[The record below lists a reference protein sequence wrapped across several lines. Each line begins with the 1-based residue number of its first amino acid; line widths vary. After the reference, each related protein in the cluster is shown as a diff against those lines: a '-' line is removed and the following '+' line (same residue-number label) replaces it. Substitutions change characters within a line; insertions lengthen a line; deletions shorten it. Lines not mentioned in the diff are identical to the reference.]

1 MSFARKILNQ
11 NETLY
16 AKSLL
21 PRLDVLLGKRC
32 DKMKFGTYTFLPE
45 KTPGFDF
52 QLFRVKPEVGRR
64 MPPQPDMYSN
74 IAIFGDNVA
83 ARNHPDW
90 ISQSPL
96 GPAWRTNNN
105 FNVRWDVLCATQPE
119 HRAEQLDY
127 IEDVARNSQGVWL
140 NSIHFAEHDHCT
152 CPRCKDLWKK
162 SGLGWFEWRAK
173 EITDYM
179 AQVSERVRDR
189 AKKKFVVG
197 VLPDP
202 VTNYERFG
210 VDFDALAPLTDE
222 FLVVMFSKN
231 YATPW
236 YWETLTRNF
245 KKLFRQVP
253 LNISLY
259 VFGPGDD
266 PREVPTTS
274 ELLTVSV
281 RMARAGVDN
290 ILYLSEKA
298 SQIADFQKAALAQ
311 VELRERLRG
320 YGGKPVQEYLDFV
333 QGWDKIVQ

>member
-1 MSFARKILNQ
+1 
-11 NETLY
+11 
-16 AKSLL
+16 
-21 PRLDVLLGKRC
+21 
-32 DKMKFGTYTFLPE
+32 MKFGTYTFLPE

-74 IAIFGDNVA
+74 IAIFGDNVT

-105 FNVRWDVLCATQPE
+105 FNVRWDILCHTQPE

-127 IEDVARNSQGVWL
+127 IEEVARNSPGVWL
-140 NSIHFAEHDHCT
+140 NSIHFAEHGHCT
-152 CPRCKDLWKK
+152 CPRCKELHAK
-162 SGLGWFEWRAK
+162 SGLSWYEWRRK
-173 EITDYM
+173 EITEYM

-189 AKKKFVVG
+189 AKKKFVIG

-210 VDFDALAPLTDE
+210 VNFDDLAPLTDE

-236 YWETLTRNF
+236 YWEMLVRNF
-245 KKLFRQVP
+245 KKLFKDVK
-253 LNISLY
+253 LNCALY
-259 VFGPGDD
+259 VIGPGDD
-266 PREVPTTS
+266 PKETATPS

-281 RMARAGVDN
+281 RMARAGTDG
-290 ILYLSEKA
+290 ILYLTENDSLM
-298 SQIADFQKAALAQ
+298 QNFQKAAIA
-311 VELRERLRG
+311 EKATRERLVS
-320 YGGKPVQEYLDFV
+320 YGGKQGQEVLDLVTSWEKLF
-333 QGWDKIVQ
+333 